1 MSPNVVPISLGRQ
14 TGRRAKPDRGH
25 RRPLD
30 PIEAAHESRMT
41 TRAGTRSSLPHIA
54 ASNAKRY
61 SMHLRWG
68 GPVHQRADGATPQA
82 RPGLLQT
89 GDSAGSMLR
98 QSKDFQHLAIVA
110 TDGAMGGLRAFCFDD
125 EAWATRALAMGWMS
139 TKKAGSSDIGWQ
151 AGSVLPHR
159 RTESSS

>member
-1 MSPNVVPISLGRQ
+1 
-14 TGRRAKPDRGH
+14 
-25 RRPLD
+25 
-30 PIEAAHESRMT
+30 
-41 TRAGTRSSLPHIA
+41 
-54 ASNAKRY
+54 
-61 SMHLRWG
+61 
-68 GPVHQRADGATPQA
+68 
-82 RPGLLQT
+82 
-89 GDSAGSMLR
+89 MLR

-110 TDGAMGGLRAFCFDD
+110 TDGVMGGLRAFCFDD